1 MSRCRHMAR
10 VVANSVGLVAT
21 NSMPSIPASRIS
33 GVVDYARFPAG
44 STLQIQSSLFTSY
57 NTCTVALGAWTTV
70 PNMSVSITPKR
81 SNSKFRIDI
90 RWGGECGASAWDNV
104 FAISRSG
111 TIINL
116 PTQEGTRMG
125 AVGMPLQ
132 TYVDDDNNSTLE
144 YSCFSTIDTP
154 NTGST
159 ITYSMVGQA
168 WSSRTLYTGCVVGYT
183 TDAANYE
190 RISNEIIVT
199 EIAV

>member
-1 MSRCRHMAR
+1 MSACRNMAR
-10 VVANSVGLVAT
+10 IMANSSGLV
-21 NSMPSIPASRIS
+21 NIESLPSIPASRIS
-33 GVVDYARFPAG
+33 GAVDYARFPAG
-44 STLQIQSSLFTSY
+44 ATLQVQSSLFTSY
-57 NTCTVALGAWTTV
+57 NTCTVALGSWTTV

-90 RWGGECGASAWDNV
+90 RWGGETIDGWDNV
-104 FAISRSG
+104 FAISRNG

-116 PTQEGTRMG
+116 PTQEGSRMG
-125 AVGMPLQ
+125 SIGMPLQ
-132 TYVDDDNNSTLE
+132 TYIDGDNSSTLE
-144 YSCFSTIDTP
+144 YSCFSTIDVP
-154 NTGST
+154 NTTST

-168 WSSRTLYTGCVVGYT
+168 WTSRTLYTGCVVSYT

>member
-1 MSRCRHMAR
+1 MSACRNMAR
-10 VVANSVGLVAT
+10 IMANPSGLVNT
-21 NSMPSIPASRIS
+21 SSLPSIPASRIS

-44 STLQIQSSLFTSY
+44 TTLQVQSSLFTSY
-57 NTCTVALGAWTTV
+57 NTCTVALGSWTTV
-70 PNMSVSITPKR
+70 PNMSVAITPKR

-90 RWGGECGASAWDNV
+90 RWGGETVDSWDNV

-125 AVGMPLQ
+125 AVGMGLQ
-132 TYVDDDNNSTLE
+132 SYIDGDNNSTPE

-154 NTGST
+154 NTSST
-159 ITYSMVGQA
+159 ITYSMVAQA
-168 WSSRTLYTGCVVGYT
+168 WTSRTLYTGCVVGYT